1 MYFLHRYISPY
12 DQLSH
17 CFCRPLAGNV
27 RADWLDDEKYEHENM
42 VHTFTGNAMNYVF
55 PAFKQ
60 ATKGRNS
67 SKV

>member
-1 MYFLHRYISPY
+1 MYFLHCYISRY

-27 RADWLDDEKYEHENM
+27 SADWLDDPKYEYENM
-42 VHTFTGNAMNYVF
+42 VHTFTGDAMNHVF
-55 PAFKQ
+55 PAYKQ
-60 ATKGRNS
+60 ATKDSNS